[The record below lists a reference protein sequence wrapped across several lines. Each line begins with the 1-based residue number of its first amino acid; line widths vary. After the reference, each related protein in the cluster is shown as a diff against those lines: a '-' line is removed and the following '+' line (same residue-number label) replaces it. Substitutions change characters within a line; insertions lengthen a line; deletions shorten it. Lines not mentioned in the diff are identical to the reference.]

1 LRSSKRTVVGP
12 EDFRTGSSTVA
23 TKTAGSFQAAP
34 MLLQRKT

>member
-1 LRSSKRTVVGP
+1 VVVL
-12 EDFRTGSSTVA
+12 EDFQTGISTVA